1 MTGDTITGDTSTAV
15 PPTDPAG
22 RLPRGEAVKLASN
35 YLQEPLA
42 TEARQPTR
50 QFSEPAVQIL
60 KFHGS
65 YQQDDRDKR
74 RELRQQGL
82 ERDFSLMLR
91 TRQPGGHVPAPL
103 YATLSALADQYG
115 NGTLRV
121 TTRQTFQMHGVLK
134 GNLQTVIEAIVRNMG
149 STLATCGDIN
159 RNVMAP
165 PAPFR
170 HRPSYRHAQE
180 YARKLSDLLLPR
192 TRSYYDLWIDDE
204 QVEIPVLPQLEHLPK
219 IHLDNPTEPLYGNQY
234 LPRKF
239 KCAITVPDD
248 NSVDIYSQDIGLI
261 VVTDT
266 KGALRG
272 FNILVGG
279 GMGRTHN
286 KEETFPLLGQPLG
299 FAPVAEIETVMQAIL
314 AVQRDHGNRQDRKQA
329 RMKYLV
335 HTWGIR
341 KFRQKV
347 QEYVGQKLKP
357 WQKIPPFPPG
367 LNYLGWQTQGDG
379 KLFLGL
385 SIPNGRI
392 ADTAEMQLKT
402 ALRLINEQFALP
414 LQLSPT
420 QDVILMDI
428 DPHWRGKI
436 SEILRSHRV
445 PLADDL
451 SPFTRLAMAC
461 PALPTC
467 GLAITESER
476 VLPNLVQEV
485 ETLWGELGLGD
496 TPLIIRMTGCPNG
509 CARPYLAELGL
520 VGTLPGHYQVW
531 VGASA
536 NGDRLAQVL
545 WEKMPLD
552 GMTQV
557 LKPIFTFYKQERYMG
572 ERFGDFCQRVGLTQL
587 QQRAAES

>member
-1 MTGDTITGDTSTAV
+1 MTAV
-15 PPTDPAG
+15 PPTDSTT
-22 RLPRGEAVKLASN
+22 RLPRHELVKRTSD
-35 YLQEPLA
+35 YLRVPLA
-42 TEARQPTR
+42 EELHQPTSH
-50 QFSEPAVQIL
+50 FSEPAVQIL

-74 RELRQQGL
+74 QELRQQGL

-91 TRQPGGHVPAPL
+91 TRQPGGYVPAAL
-103 YATLSALADQYG
+103 YHTLDHLADVYG

-121 TTRQTFQMHGVLK
+121 TTRQTFQMHGVRK
-134 GNLQTVIEAIVRNMG
+134 GNVQTVIQEIVRQMG
-149 STLATCGDIN
+149 TTLATCGDIN

-170 HRPSYRHAQE
+170 NRPSYRYAQE
-180 YARKLSDLLLPR
+180 YARRLSDLLLPR
-192 TRSYYDLWIDDE
+192 TRSYYELWIDDE
-204 QVEIPVLPQLEHLPK
+204 EIELPVLPELQHLPK
-219 IHLDNPTEPLYGNQY
+219 IHLDDPVEPLYGNQY

-261 VVTDT
+261 VVTN
-266 KGALRG
+266 KRGELQG

-299 FAPVAEIETVMQAIL
+299 FAPVNDIETIIQAIL

-335 HTWGIR
+335 HHWGIR
-341 KFRQKV
+341 KFRQVV
-347 QEYVGQKLKP
+347 QEYAGQKLKP
-357 WQKIPPFPPG
+357 WHKIPPFPAG
-367 LNYLGWQTQGDG
+367 LNYLGWQPQGDG

-392 ADTAEMQLKT
+392 RDTDTCQMKT
-402 ALRLINEQFALP
+402 ALRVINEQFALP
-414 LQLSPT
+414 MQLCPT
-420 QDVILMDI
+420 QDLILTDI
-428 DPHWRGKI
+428 DPTYRSQI
-436 SEILRSHRV
+436 TNILQTHGV
-445 PLADDL
+445 PLPDDL
-451 SPFTRLAMAC
+451 SPFTPLAMAC

-476 VLPNLVQEV
+476 VLPDVLREV
-485 ETLWGELGLGD
+485 ETLWGAIGLSD
-496 TPLIIRMTGCPNG
+496 TPLIVRMTGCPNG

-520 VGTLPGHYQVW
+520 VGTLPGQYQVW
-531 VGASA
+531 VGASP

-552 GMTQV
+552 SLTQA

-572 ERFGDFCQRVGLTQL
+572 ERFGDFCLRVGIGQL
-587 QQRAAES
+587 QGLAPHQA

>member
-1 MTGDTITGDTSTAV
+1 MTSI
-15 PPTDPAG
+15 PPTTAQA
-22 RLPRGEAVKLASN
+22 RLPRSEAVKVASD
-35 YLQEPLA
+35 YLREPLA
-42 TEARQPTR
+42 TEARQPTSH
-50 QFSEPAVQIL
+50 FSEAAVQIL

-74 RELRQQGL
+74 QELRQQGL

-91 TRQPGGHVPAPL
+91 TRQPGGYVPAPL
-103 YATLSALADQYG
+103 YRTLDALADAYG

-134 GNLQTVIEAIVRNMG
+134 ANVQTVIEAIVRNMG
-149 STLATCGDIN
+149 TTLATCGDIN

-165 PAPFR
+165 PAPFLN
-170 HRPSYRHAQE
+170 RPSYRHAQD
-180 YARKLSDLLLPR
+180 YAQRLSNLLLPR
-192 TRSYYDLWIDDE
+192 TPSYYELWIDDQE
-204 QVEIPVLPQLEHLPK
+204 VELPVLPELTPLPK
-219 IHLDNPTEPLYGNQY
+219 IHLDDPVEPLYGNQY

-261 VVTDT
+261 VITDA
-266 KGALRG
+266 KGELRG

-279 GMGRTHN
+279 GMGRTHH

-299 FAPVAEIETVMQAIL
+299 FVPAAQIETVIQAIL

-335 HTWGIR
+335 HNWGIR
-341 KFRQKV
+341 KFRQVV
-347 QEYVGQKLKP
+347 QEYAGQKLKP
-357 WQKIPPFPPG
+357 WHKIPPFPAG
-367 LNYLGWQTQGDG
+367 VNYLGWQPQGDG

-392 ADTAEMQLKT
+392 RDTEDSQLKT

-420 QDVILMDI
+420 QDVILRDI
-428 DPHWRGKI
+428 DPQWREQI
-436 SEILRSHRV
+436 TAILRQHRV
-445 PLADDL
+445 PLPDDL

-476 VLPNLVQEV
+476 VLPDFVQQV
-485 ETLWGELGLGD
+485 ETLWGEVGLAD

-520 VGTLPGHYQVW
+520 VGALPGYYQVW

-545 WEKMPLD
+545 WEKMPLENL
-552 GMTQV
+552 TQA
-557 LKPIFTFYKQERYMG
+557 LKPVFTFYKQERYMG
-572 ERFGDFCQRVGLTQL
+572 ERFGDFCHRVGLSQL
-587 QQRAAES
+587 QQRFTPSVSG

>member
-1 MTGDTITGDTSTAV
+1 MTSV
-15 PPTDPAG
+15 PPTEAQV
-22 RLPRGEAVKLASN
+22 RLPRNEAVKAASH

-42 TEARQPTR
+42 TEARQPTTH
-50 QFSEPAVQIL
+50 FSEPAVQIL

-74 RELRQQGL
+74 QELRQQGL

-103 YATLSALADQYG
+103 YRTLDALADEYG

-134 GNLQTVIEAIVRNMG
+134 GHLQTVIEAIVRSMG

-170 HRPSYRHAQE
+170 QRPSYRYAQE
-180 YARKLSDLLLPR
+180 YARRLSDLLLPR
-192 TRSYYDLWIDDE
+192 TPSYYELWVDEE
-204 QVEIPVLPQLEHLPK
+204 QVDIPSLPELPPLPK
-219 IHLDNPTEPLYGNQY
+219 IHGDDPVEPLYGKQY

-239 KCAITVPDD
+239 KCALTVPDD

-261 VVTDT
+261 VVTGA
-266 KGALRG
+266 KGELRG

-279 GMGRTHN
+279 GMGRTHH

-299 FAPVAEIETVMQAIL
+299 FAPVAEIETIIQAIL
-314 AVQRDHGNRQDRKQA
+314 AVQRDYGNRSDRKQA

-341 KFRQKV
+341 KFRQVV
-347 QEYVGQKLKP
+347 QEYAGHKLKP
-357 WQKIPPFPPG
+357 WQKIPPFPAG
-367 LNYLGWQTQGDG
+367 LNYLGWQSQGDG

-392 ADTAEMQLKT
+392 RDTADMQLKT
-402 ALRLINEQFALP
+402 ALRSINEQFALP

-428 DPHWRGKI
+428 DPAWRGKI
-436 SEILRSHRV
+436 TAILRHYQV
-445 PLADDL
+445 PLPEDL

-476 VLPNLVQEV
+476 VLPNFIQEL
-485 ETLWGELGLGD
+485 ETLWGEVGLGD
-496 TPLIIRMTGCPNG
+496 TPLIVRMTGCPNG
-509 CARPYLAELGL
+509 CSRPYLAELGL

-531 VGASA
+531 VGASPS
-536 NGDRLAQVL
+536 GDRLAQVL
-545 WEKMPLD
+545 WEKMPLE
-552 GMTQV
+552 GLTQA
-557 LKPIFTFYKQERYMG
+557 LKPLFTFYKQERYTG
-572 ERFGDFCQRVGLTQL
+572 ERFGDFCQRVGVTPL
-587 QQRAAES
+587 QQQFATAVRG

>member
-1 MTGDTITGDTSTAV
+1 MTSV
-15 PPTDPAG
+15 PPTEAQV
-22 RLPRGEAVKLASN
+22 RLPRSEAVKSARQ
-35 YLQEPLA
+35 YLREPLA
-42 TEARQPTR
+42 TEIHQPTSH
-50 QFSEPAVQIL
+50 FSEPAVQIL

-74 RELRQQGL
+74 QELRQQGL

-91 TRQPGGHVPAPL
+91 TRQPGGHVPALL
-103 YATLSALADQYG
+103 YRTLDALADEYG

-134 GNLQTVIEAIVRNMG
+134 ADVQTVIEAIVRSMG
-149 STLATCGDIN
+149 TTLATCGDIN

-170 HRPSYRHAQE
+170 HRPSYRYAQA
-180 YARKLSDLLLPR
+180 YARRLSDLLLPR
-192 TRSYYDLWIDDE
+192 TPSYYELWINDE
-204 QVEIPVLPQLEHLPK
+204 AIELPVLPELQHLPK
-219 IHLDNPTEPLYGNQY
+219 IHSHDPVEPLYGSQY

-261 VVTDT
+261 VVTD
-266 KGALRG
+266 ARDRLRG

-279 GMGRTHN
+279 GMGRTHH
-286 KEETFPLLGQPLG
+286 KEETLPLLGQPLG
-299 FAPVAEIETVMQAIL
+299 FAPVAEIETIIQAIL

-341 KFRQKV
+341 KFRQVV
-347 QEYVGQKLKP
+347 QEYAGQKLKP

-367 LNYLGWQTQGDG
+367 VNYLGWQPQGDG

-385 SIPNGRI
+385 SIPSGRI
-392 ADTAEMQLKT
+392 RDTAAVQLKT
-402 ALRLINEQFALP
+402 ALRRINQEFGLP

-420 QDVILMDI
+420 QDVLLTDI
-428 DPHWRGKI
+428 DPAWRGEI
-436 SEILRSHRV
+436 TAILRQAQV
-445 PLADDL
+445 PLPEEL
-451 SPFTRLAMAC
+451 SPLTRLAMAC

-476 VLPNLVQEV
+476 VLPGVVQDV
-485 ETLWGELGLGD
+485 ETLWREVGLGD

-509 CARPYLAELGL
+509 CSRPYLAELGL
-520 VGTLPGHYQVW
+520 VGILPGQYQVW

-545 WEKMPLD
+545 WEKMPLE
-552 GMTQV
+552 GLTPA
-557 LKPIFTFYKQERYMG
+557 LKPLFTFYRQERYAG
-572 ERFGDFCQRVGLTQL
+572 ERWGDFCYRVGVARL
-587 QQRAAES
+587 QAQSGLATCGS

>member
-1 MTGDTITGDTSTAV
+1 MTSI
-15 PPTDPAG
+15 PPTTAQA
-22 RLPRGEAVKLASN
+22 RLPRSEAVKVASD
-35 YLQEPLA
+35 YLREPLA
-42 TEARQPTR
+42 TEARQPTSH
-50 QFSEPAVQIL
+50 FSEAAVQIL

-74 RELRQQGL
+74 QELRQQGL

-91 TRQPGGHVPAPL
+91 TRQPGGYVPAPL
-103 YATLSALADQYG
+103 YRTLDALADAYG

-134 GNLQTVIEAIVRNMG
+134 ANVQTVIEAIVRNMG
-149 STLATCGDIN
+149 TTLATCGDIN

-165 PAPFR
+165 PAPFLN
-170 HRPSYRHAQE
+170 RPSYRHAQD
-180 YARKLSDLLLPR
+180 YAQRLSNLLLPR
-192 TRSYYDLWIDDE
+192 TPSYYELWIDDQE
-204 QVEIPVLPQLEHLPK
+204 VELPVLPELTPLPK
-219 IHLDNPTEPLYGNQY
+219 IHLDDPVEPLYGNQY

-261 VVTDT
+261 VITDA
-266 KGALRG
+266 KGELRG

-299 FAPVAEIETVMQAIL
+299 FVPAAQIETVIQAIL

-335 HTWGIR
+335 HNWGIR
-341 KFRQKV
+341 KFRQVV
-347 QEYVGQKLKP
+347 QEYAGQKLKP
-357 WQKIPPFPPG
+357 WHKIPPFPAG
-367 LNYLGWQTQGDG
+367 LNYLGWQPQGDG

-392 ADTAEMQLKT
+392 RDTGDSQLKT

-420 QDVILMDI
+420 QDVILRDI
-428 DPHWRGKI
+428 DPQWREKI
-436 SEILRSHRV
+436 TAILRQHRV
-445 PLADDL
+445 PFPDDL

-476 VLPNLVQEV
+476 VLPDFVQQV
-485 ETLWGELGLGD
+485 ETLWGEMGLGD

-520 VGTLPGHYQVW
+520 VGALPGHYQVW
-531 VGASA
+531 VGASPS
-536 NGDRLAQVL
+536 GDRLAQVL
-545 WEKMPLD
+545 WEKMPLE
-552 GMTQV
+552 GLTQA
-557 LKPIFTFYKQERYMG
+557 LKPVFAFYKQERYMG
-572 ERFGDFCQRVGLTQL
+572 ERFGDFCHRVGLSQL
-587 QQRAAES
+587 QQRFTPSVSG

>member
-1 MTGDTITGDTSTAV
+1 MTSI
-15 PPTDPAG
+15 PPTEAQV
-22 RLPRGEAVKLASN
+22 RLPRSEAVKVASD
-35 YLQEPLA
+35 YLREPLA

-50 QFSEPAVQIL
+50 HFSEAAVQIL

-74 RELRQQGL
+74 QALRQQGL

-91 TRQPGGHVPAPL
+91 TRQPGGYVPAPL
-103 YATLSALADQYG
+103 YRTLDALADAYG

-134 GNLQTVIEAIVRNMG
+134 ANVQTVIEAIVRNMG
-149 STLATCGDIN
+149 TTLATCGDIN

-165 PAPFR
+165 PAPFLN
-170 HRPSYRHAQE
+170 RPSYRHAQD
-180 YARKLSDLLLPR
+180 YAQRLSNLLLPR
-192 TRSYYDLWIDDE
+192 TPSYYELWIDDQE
-204 QVEIPVLPQLEHLPK
+204 VELPILPELTPLPK
-219 IHLDNPTEPLYGNQY
+219 IHLDDPVEPLYGNQY

-261 VVTDT
+261 VITDA
-266 KGALRG
+266 KGELRG

-299 FAPVAEIETVMQAIL
+299 FVPVAQIETVIQAIL

-335 HTWGIR
+335 HNWGIR
-341 KFRQKV
+341 KFRQVV
-347 QEYVGQKLKP
+347 QEYAGQKLKP
-357 WQKIPPFPPG
+357 WHKIPPFPAG
-367 LNYLGWQTQGDG
+367 LNYLGWQPQGDG

-392 ADTAEMQLKT
+392 RDTEDSQLKT

-420 QDVILMDI
+420 QDVILRDI
-428 DPHWRGKI
+428 DPAWREKI
-436 SEILRSHRV
+436 TAILRHHRV
-445 PLADDL
+445 PLPDDL

-476 VLPNLVQEV
+476 VLPDFVQQV
-485 ETLWGELGLGD
+485 ETLWGEMGLGD

-520 VGTLPGHYQVW
+520 VGALPGHYQVW
-531 VGASA
+531 VGASPR
-536 NGDRLAQVL
+536 GDRLAQVL
-545 WEKMPLD
+545 WEKMPLE
-552 GMTQV
+552 GLTEA
-557 LKPIFTFYKQERYMG
+557 LKPVFAFYKQERYMG
-572 ERFGDFCQRVGLTQL
+572 ERFGDFCHRVGLSRL
-587 QQRAAES
+587 QQQFAPSVSG

>member
-1 MTGDTITGDTSTAV
+1 MTSI
-15 PPTDPAG
+15 PPTTAQA
-22 RLPRGEAVKLASN
+22 RLPRSEAVKVASD
-35 YLQEPLA
+35 YLREPLA
-42 TEARQPTR
+42 TEARQPTSH
-50 QFSEPAVQIL
+50 FSEAAVQIL

-74 RELRQQGL
+74 QELRQQGL

-91 TRQPGGHVPAPL
+91 TRQPGGYVPAPL
-103 YATLSALADQYG
+103 YRTLDALADAYG

-134 GNLQTVIEAIVRNMG
+134 ANVQTVIEAIVRNMG
-149 STLATCGDIN
+149 TTLATCGDIN

-165 PAPFR
+165 PAPFLN
-170 HRPSYRHAQE
+170 RPSYRHAQD
-180 YARKLSDLLLPR
+180 YAQRLSNLLLPR
-192 TRSYYDLWIDDE
+192 TPSYYELWIDDQE
-204 QVEIPVLPQLEHLPK
+204 VELPVLPELTPLPK
-219 IHLDNPTEPLYGNQY
+219 IHLDDPVEPLYGNQY

-261 VVTDT
+261 VITDA
-266 KGALRG
+266 KGELRG

-299 FAPVAEIETVMQAIL
+299 FVPAAQIETVIQAIL

-341 KFRQKV
+341 KFRQVV
-347 QEYVGQKLKP
+347 QEYAGQKLKP
-357 WQKIPPFPPG
+357 WHKIPPFPAG
-367 LNYLGWQTQGDG
+367 LNYLGWQPQGDG

-392 ADTAEMQLKT
+392 RDTEDSQLKT

-420 QDVILMDI
+420 QDVILRDI
-428 DPHWRGKI
+428 DPQWREKI
-436 SEILRSHRV
+436 TAILRQHRV
-445 PLADDL
+445 PLPDDL

-476 VLPNLVQEV
+476 VLPDFVQQV
-485 ETLWGELGLGD
+485 ETLWGEVGLAD

-520 VGTLPGHYQVW
+520 VGALPGYYQVW

-545 WEKMPLD
+545 WEKMPLENL
-552 GMTQV
+552 TQA
-557 LKPIFTFYKQERYMG
+557 LKPVFTFYKQERYMG
-572 ERFGDFCQRVGLTQL
+572 ERFGDFCHRVGLSQL
-587 QQRAAES
+587 QQRFTPSVSG